1 MSAYLSLFGAIAF
14 EVTGTLLLPA
24 TQNFTKLLPTVGLA
38 VCYML
43 SFYCLTFVIKK
54 LPLAVVYAS
63 WSGLGVFT
71 IAVLSYV
78 FYKETLNI
86 QAIVGLF
93 LIIVGVTLVNLNR
106 A

>member
-1 MSAYLSLFGAIAF
+1 MSAYFSLFGAIVF
-14 EVTGTLLLPA
+14 EVSGTLLLPA
-24 TQNFTKLLPTVGLA
+24 TQNFTKPVPTVILF
-38 VCYML
+38 VCYAL
-43 SFYCLTFVIKK
+43 SFYCLTFVIQK

-78 FYKETLNI
+78 FYKEALNA
-86 QAIVGLF
+86 QAVLGLF

-106 A
+106 T

>member
-1 MSAYLSLFGAIAF
+1 MNAYFSLFGAIAF

-24 TQNFTKLLPTVGLA
+24 TQNFTKFLPTCCLIL
-38 VCYML
+38 CYTL
-43 SFYCLTFVIKK
+43 SFYCLTFVIQK

-78 FYKETLNI
+78 FYKESLNV
-86 QAIVGLF
+86 QAILGLF

>member
-1 MSAYLSLFGAIAF
+1 MTAYLSLFGAIAF

-24 TQNFTKLLPTVGLA
+24 TQNFTKLLPTAGLII
-38 VCYML
+38 CYAL
-43 SFYCLTFVIKK
+43 SFYCLTFVIQK

-78 FYKETLNI
+78 FYKETLSI
-86 QAIVGLF
+86 QALLGLF

>member
-24 TQNFTKLLPTVGLA
+24 TQNFTKLLPTGGLA
-38 VCYML
+38 FCYML

-93 LIIVGVTLVNLNR
+93 LIIVGVILVNLNR